1 MHKHVT
7 LLALLEALKR
17 KDKGFAYLE
26 THAGRGAYHLNP
38 AAPEVAQGIARFTAS
53 APRSDELRKFAQS
66 IRDFRTQRAEPNF
79 YPGSPLLAAHAL
91 RRQDRA
97 ILSELVAAEAAALH
111 EEMRSHRNVR
121 VERGDGFQRLAAWLP
136 PLERRALIFMDP
148 PYEQNDDFAR
158 VSHAIADSLQ
168 RFSTGIY
175 AAWFPIKNERS
186 LRPWL
191 QTLPRPL
198 SRPVLL
204 AQMWLYPRDSDLAL
218 NGSGLV
224 IVNPPY
230 LLVER
235 MQEWLPELQAVLS
248 VGPGGG
254 SETRLLSQR
263 T

>member
-7 LLALLEALKR
+7 LVALLEALKR

-26 THAGRGAYHLNP
+26 THAGRGAYHLKP
-38 AAPEVAQGIARFTAS
+38 GSPEVAQGIARFTAS
-53 APRSDELRKFAQS
+53 EPRSDELREFAHRL
-66 IRDFRTQRAEPNF
+66 RDLRTQHADPNF
-79 YPGSPLLAAHAL
+79 YPGSPLIAAHAL

-97 ILSELVAAEAAALH
+97 LLSELVASEAAALH
-111 EEMRSHRNVR
+111 EQMRTYRNVR
-121 VERGDGFQRLAAWLP
+121 VERGDGFQHLAAWLP
-136 PLERRALIFMDP
+136 PLERRALIFIDP
-148 PYEQNDDFAR
+148 PYEQNEDFAR

-186 LRPWL
+186 LRPWVETL
-191 QTLPRPL
+191 QRTL
-198 SRPVLL
+198 SRPILL
-204 AQMWLYPRDSDLAL
+204 AQIWLYPRDSDIAL

-224 IVNPPY
+224 MVNPPY
-230 LLVER
+230 RLAER
-235 MQEWLPELQAVLS
+235 MQEWLPELQTVLS

-254 SETRLLSQR
+254 SDVRLLSQS